1 MKNNKNIIL
10 TKETTS
16 GWNFLKIVILSRK
29 LILNNFNR
37 YVDLKLRE
45 NKLED
50 KMIAV
55 FAMKTINKTSLV
67 LGTIACVGVT
77 FVSSMQVNK
86 LKKKTIFR

>member
-1 MKNNKNIIL
+1 M
-10 TKETTS
+10 
-16 GWNFLKIVILSRK
+16 
-29 LILNNFNR
+29 
-37 YVDLKLRE
+37 DLKLRE